1 MVSKKNDLEDPRF
14 ILGLLIAL
22 AILFFSAVRCCA
34 QTKTKAQIDTM
45 MCHTEC
51 IDKYV
56 EATSSTGKVRYYA
69 VYNDTKN
76 DISELISVPQ
86 SVMNYIKLCEDN
98 KIKPSLG
105 IKLRNGQI
113 NSLIKYKPRYI
124 RKK

>member
-1 MVSKKNDLEDPRF
+1 MVSKKNDFEDPRF

-34 QTKTKAQIDTM
+34 QTKTKARIDTM

-124 RKK
+124 RKR

>member
-45 MCHTEC
+45 MCHIEC

-124 RKK
+124 RKR

>member
-1 MVSKKNDLEDPRF
+1 MVNKQDNYENLKF
-14 ILGLLIAL
+14 MLGFLIVLL
-22 AILFFSAVRCCA
+22 ILFFSAVRCCA

-45 MCHTEC
+45 VCHSEC

-56 EATSSTGKVRYYA
+56 EATTSNGKVHYYA

-76 DISELISVPQ
+76 DVSELIPVTQ
-86 SVMNYIKLCEDN
+86 SVMSYIKLCNEN
-98 KIKPSLG
+98 GIKPSLG

-113 NSLIKYKPRYI
+113 QSLIKYKPRYI

>member
-1 MVSKKNDLEDPRF
+1 MVSKKNNLEDPRF

-124 RKK
+124 RKR

>member
-1 MVSKKNDLEDPRF
+1 MVNKQDNYENLKF
-14 ILGLLIAL
+14 MLGFLIVLL
-22 AILFFSAVRCCA
+22 ILFFSAVRCCA

-45 MCHTEC
+45 VCHSEC

-56 EATSSTGKVRYYA
+56 EATSSNGKVHYYA

-76 DISELISVPQ
+76 DISELIPVTQ
-86 SVMNYIKLCEDN
+86 SVMSYITLCNEN
-98 KIKPSLG
+98 SIKPSLG

-113 NSLIKYKPRYI
+113 QSLIKYKPRYI

>member
-1 MVSKKNDLEDPRF
+1 MVSKKNDLEDSRF

-124 RKK
+124 RKR

>member
-1 MVSKKNDLEDPRF
+1 MVNKQDNYENLKF
-14 ILGLLIAL
+14 MLGFLIVLL
-22 AILFFSAVRCCA
+22 ILFFSAVRCCA

-45 MCHTEC
+45 VCHSEC

-56 EATSSTGKVRYYA
+56 EATTSNGKVHYYA

-76 DISELISVPQ
+76 DVSELIPVTQ
-86 SVMNYIKLCEDN
+86 TVMSYIKLCNEN
-98 KIKPSLG
+98 SIKPSLG

-113 NSLIKYKPRYI
+113 QSLIKYKPRYI

>member
-1 MVSKKNDLEDPRF
+1 MVNKQDNYENLKF
-14 ILGLLIAL
+14 MLGFLIAL
-22 AILFFSAVRCCA
+22 LILFFSAVRCCA

-45 MCHTEC
+45 VCHSEC

-56 EATSSTGKVRYYA
+56 ETTTSNGKVHYYA

-76 DISELISVPQ
+76 DVSELIPVSQ
-86 SVMNYIKLCEDN
+86 TVMSYIKLCSEN
-98 KIKPSLG
+98 SIKPSLG

-113 NSLIKYKPRYI
+113 QSLIKYKPRYI

>member
-1 MVSKKNDLEDPRF
+1 MVSKKNDFEDPRF

-34 QTKTKAQIDTM
+34 QTKTKAQIDTT

-124 RKK
+124 RKR

>member
-1 MVSKKNDLEDPRF
+1 MVNKKDDYEDPRF
-14 ILGLLIAL
+14 ILGLLVAL
-22 AILFFSAVRCCA
+22 LILFFSAVRCCA

-45 MCHTEC
+45 ICHTEY

>member
-1 MVSKKNDLEDPRF
+1 MVSKKNDFEDPRF

-45 MCHTEC
+45 MCHTEY

-124 RKK
+124 RKR

>member
-1 MVSKKNDLEDPRF
+1 MVSKKNDFEDPRF

-124 RKK
+124 RKR

>member
-1 MVSKKNDLEDPRF
+1 MVNKQDTYENPRF
-14 ILGLLIAL
+14 MLGLLIAL
-22 AILFFSAVRCCA
+22 LILFFSAVRCCA

-45 MCHTEC
+45 VCHSEC

-56 EATSSTGKVRYYA
+56 EATTSNGKVHYYA

-76 DISELISVPQ
+76 DISELIPVAQ
-86 SVMNYIKLCEDN
+86 SVMSYIKLCSEN
-98 KIKPSLG
+98 SIKPSLG

-113 NSLIKYKPRYI
+113 QSLIKYKPRYI

>member
-1 MVSKKNDLEDPRF
+1 MVSKKNDFEDPRF

-113 NSLIKYKPRYI
+113 SSLIKYKPRYI
-124 RKK
+124 RKR

>member
-124 RKK
+124 RKR